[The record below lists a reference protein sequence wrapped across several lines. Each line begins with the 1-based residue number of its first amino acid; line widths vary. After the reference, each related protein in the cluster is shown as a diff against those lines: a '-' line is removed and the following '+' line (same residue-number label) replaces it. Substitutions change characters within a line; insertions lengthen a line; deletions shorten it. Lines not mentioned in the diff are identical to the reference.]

1 MNENSFSSARSVCI
15 GVGCVL
21 LAACASEPPPPQL
34 AVAGSTLSDAERAG
48 SVQDAGP
55 APLGPQPT
63 QMPAGPSLTAEEI
76 RSTMVGK
83 TWAGARTGTHLTDWK
98 MYVAPDGTAVQSG
111 GETGRW
117 NISQDGQFC
126 MQWPFDEHG
135 QLICQTVYREGI
147 GVVLQSPTSEE
158 MLTMEEGNTV

>member
-1 MNENSFSSARSVCI
+1 MNANRFSSSHSV
-15 GVGCVL
+15 GFVVGCVL
-21 LAACASEPPPPQL
+21 LAGCASEPPAPQL

-48 SVQDAGP
+48 AVQPAGP

-63 QMPAGPSLTAEEI
+63 EIPAGPRLTAEEI

-83 TWAGARTGTHLTDWK
+83 TWGGARTGTLLTDWK

-126 MQWPFDEHG
+126 MQWPIDEHR
-135 QLICQTVYREGI
+135 QLICQTVYREGN